1 MCIATDITVLCSTRD
16 HPDPYDPYYWTP
28 CKRAKYDHGH
38 NSSQLGL
45 IQNTLVYCMQ
55 LKHSGAQK
63 RRERPC
69 SWKCQQEQVPP
80 ITI

>member
-28 CKRAKYDHGH
+28 CKRAKYDHGR

-45 IQNTLVYCMQ
+45 IQNILYAAET
-55 LKHSGAQK
+55 
-63 RRERPC
+63 
-69 SWKCQQEQVPP
+69 
-80 ITI
+80 